1 MSCPLSNRDSGSAFM
16 SQYRC
21 ASEVPPFGSLE
32 AFCLLVVGYTSHT
45 EYQQSD
51 LVKNDME
58 SP

>member
-1 MSCPLSNRDSGSAFM
+1 M

-21 ASEVPPFGSLE
+21 ASEVSLLGSLE
-32 AFCLLVVGYTSHT
+32 AFCLLVVDYTFHT

-51 LVKNDME
+51 LVKKDME